1 MQTLRELVVW
11 TATGAA
17 IGATVAILLLAGNH
31 LAQTLLT

>member
-1 MQTLRELVVW
+1 MQTLRELIVW
-11 TATGAA
+11 TATGVA